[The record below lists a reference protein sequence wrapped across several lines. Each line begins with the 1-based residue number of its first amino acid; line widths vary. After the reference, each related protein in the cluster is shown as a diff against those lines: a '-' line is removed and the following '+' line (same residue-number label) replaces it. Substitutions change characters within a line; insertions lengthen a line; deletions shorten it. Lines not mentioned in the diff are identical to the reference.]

1 MRAVASSDGT
11 PSLAQGG
18 THMQA
23 ERDQLEEELPV
34 NPLDVRGEARLYKAM
49 RHFWHPVLYSSELT
63 DQPRQV
69 FLLDEQLVLARLDGE
84 VRCFADLCVHRGTPL
99 SRGWVEGDQIR
110 CAYHGWTYGPDGV
123 CTSIPA
129 RFGST
134 IPRRARL
141 TAHNAC
147 EKNGFIWVCLEEQPL
162 FPIPEFAEYDDESFR
177 VIEVPTYDW
186 RTSAQ
191 RRIENYVDISH
202 FAWVHDGVLG
212 DHEHPEV
219 KDFEVT
225 LEGNQIRFSYPNQ
238 VESPD
243 IGKNQGID
251 SGAEALDSELQ
262 YRLFMPGTV
271 ILEQPFANGAKY
283 ALYFAVC
290 PISAKHVRNFTLM
303 ARNYMLDDLA
313 EGDRAM
319 LEYNDL
325 VIGQDQPVVE
335 PQRPE
340 MLPFDLSAELHIRGV
355 DRVSLEYRKWLI
367 EQTNR
372 LVAAERRA

>member
-1 MRAVASSDGT
+1 MHPD
-11 PSLAQGG
+11 
-18 THMQA
+18 H
-23 ERDQLEEELPV
+23 DQLDEELLV
-34 NPLDVRGEARLYKAM
+34 NPLDSAGEARLYRAM

-63 DQPRQV
+63 DQPKQV
-69 FLLDEQLVLARLDGE
+69 FLLDEQLVLARLDGG

-99 SRGWVEGDQIR
+99 SRGRVEGDQIR
-110 CAYHGWTYGPDGV
+110 CAYHGWTYGSDGV

-129 RFGST
+129 RFGSS

-141 TAHNAC
+141 TVHDVC
-147 EKNGFIWVCLEEQPL
+147 EKNGMIWVCLEEPR
-162 FPIPEFAEYDDESFR
+162 FPVPEFPEYGDASFR
-177 VIEVPTYDW
+177 VIEVPPYDW

-219 KDFEVT
+219 QDFDVT
-225 LEGNQIRFSYPNQ
+225 VEGNLIRFAYPNQ
-238 VESPD
+238 IESPD

-251 SGAEALDSELQ
+251 ASAEALDSELQ

-271 ILEQPFANGAKY
+271 ILEQPFTNGAKY
-283 ALYFAVC
+283 ALFFAVC
-290 PISAKHVRNFTLM
+290 PVSAKHVRNFTLM
-303 ARNYMLDDLA
+303 ARNYMLDDPEA
-313 EGDRAM
+313 GDRSM

-367 EQTNR
+367 QQTNE
-372 LVAAERRA
+372 LVLPGQPA

>member
-1 MRAVASSDGT
+1 MRQDLPPDAGQ
-11 PSLAQGG
+11 QGARDM
-18 THMQA
+18 HPDH
-23 ERDQLEEELPV
+23 DQLDEELLV
-34 NPLDVRGEARLYKAM
+34 NPLDSAGEARLYRAM

-63 DQPRQV
+63 DQPKQV
-69 FLLDEQLVLARLDGE
+69 FLLDEQLVLARLDGG

-99 SRGWVEGDQIR
+99 SRGRVEGDQIR

-129 RFGST
+129 RFGSS

-141 TAHNAC
+141 TVHDVC
-147 EKNGFIWVCLEEQPL
+147 EKNGMIWVCLEEPR
-162 FPIPEFAEYDDESFR
+162 FPVPEFPEYGDASFR
-177 VIEVPTYDW
+177 VIEVPPYDW

-219 KDFEVT
+219 QDFDVT
-225 LEGNQIRFSYPNQ
+225 VEGNLIRFAYPNQ
-238 VESPD
+238 IESPD

-251 SGAEALDSELQ
+251 ASAEALDSELQ

-271 ILEQPFANGAKY
+271 ILEQPFTNGAKY
-283 ALYFAVC
+283 ALFFAVC
-290 PISAKHVRNFTLM
+290 PVSAKHVRNFTLM
-303 ARNYMLDDLA
+303 ARNYMLDDPEA
-313 EGDRAM
+313 GDRSM

-367 EQTNR
+367 QQTNE
-372 LVAAERRA
+372 LVLPGQPA